1 MRMIHLALQRKAIVT
16 ARSLAAELEVDRKTI
31 IRDVAFMRDRKELP
45 VDYDPVRKTYYY
57 LRPVMAYPAITVSEG
72 DVVALLVS
80 RQTVEQYRGTE
91 FHHQLAASF
100 QKIAD
105 ALPEKVSFAPS
116 DELQAISFKSLG
128 VGKADLR
135 VFNSVSRALRRSL
148 ELTFDYR
155 RPGETETTR
164 RHVQPYAV
172 AYRENLWYLVAYD
185 HRRGCLRTF
194 ALPRI
199 SKAVVGRTTFVRPPE
214 FSVTKYFAKAFSVF
228 GGTGDYH
235 IVLHFTGAAADRVR
249 ERDWHESEKQ
259 RELPDRGLELT
270 LKLGAL
276 EEIERW
282 VLSWG
287 AAVRVVE
294 PPELRARMAATVAAL
309 AREYGTPAGKA
320 EEQAGAESG
329 GLTAE
334 SSGLGAESPTPRA

>member
-1 MRMIHLALQRKAIVT
+1 MASEKHTRPPEYRMRMIHLALQRKAIVT
-16 ARSLAAELEVDRKTI
+16 SLSLAAELEVQPKTI
-31 IRDVAFMRDRKELP
+31 LRDIAFMRDQKKLP
-45 VDYDPVRKTYYY
+45 INYDPKRNTYYY
-57 LRPVMAYPAITVSEG
+57 MRPVMAYPAITISEG

-80 RQTVEQYRGTE
+80 WQTVEQYRGTE
-91 FHHQLAASF
+91 FHQQLADSF
-100 QKIAD
+100 KRLAE
-105 ALPEKVSFAPS
+105 ALPEQVSFAPS
-116 DELQAISFKSLG
+116 DELQAISFKNLG

-135 VFNSVSRALRRSL
+135 VLNSVSRALRRSL

-155 RPGETETTR
+155 RPGETVVTS

-172 AYRENLWYLVAYD
+172 AYRDNLWYLVAYD
-185 HRRGCLRTF
+185 HGRGCLRTF

-199 SKAVVGRTTFVRPPE
+199 SKAVVTKTTFVRPPE

-235 IVLHFTGAAADRVR
+235 IVLHFKGAAADRVR

-259 RELPDRGLELT
+259 SDLPGRGLRLE

-287 AAVRVVE
+287 ADVRVVE
-294 PPELRARMAATVAAL
+294 PPALRARMAATVAAL
-309 AREYGTPAGKA
+309 AKEYGSGAG
-320 EEQAGAESG
+320 GVG
-329 GLTAE
+329 
-334 SSGLGAESPTPRA
+334 